1 MSSTSFNIFK
11 PSEGAVLD
19 LGSLQAIASTSDR
32 LLSAYLEAKWPGIPS
47 LVLDGFEI
55 DGDWA
60 SGGPPGTR
68 RPDSMSTGVRV
79 SPGTAIVESKDG
91 RKFLLQI
98 KEEMRAQWP
107 TRAGSA
113 VRGVLVMVP
122 DIRPSQLKGGLVVA
136 RESVSAQLGFV
147 EPRLANRAHYLPLAA
162 AVGNG
167 QDWATDIQRI
177 WQPEHEAIQLLLK
190 RFERLEQNVWRAE
203 PQGGVWDRQV
213 IGRNW
218 TRYQTV
224 AAAALQA
231 ARSVLMTR
239 TTTTRDRVRL
249 LRGLRQQLEMSV
261 DEVSTQL
268 LQIIGSRE
276 GAGPYVEV
284 IPPLRDE

>member
-1 MSSTSFNIFK
+1 MSSASFDIFR
-11 PSEGAVLD
+11 PAEGAVLD
-19 LGSLQAIASTSDR
+19 LDSLQAIASTSDR
-32 LLSAYLEAKWPGIPS
+32 LLSAYLDARWPGVPS
-47 LVLDGFEI
+47 LVLDGLEI

-79 SPGTAIVESKDG
+79 SPGSAIVESKDG
-91 RKFLLQI
+91 RKFLLQV
-98 KEEMRAQWP
+98 KEEMRVNWP
-107 TRAGSA
+107 TRSGSA

-122 DIRPSQLKGGLVVA
+122 DIKSAQIKGGLIVA

-239 TTTTRDRVRL
+239 TSTTRDRVRL
-249 LRGLRQQLEMSV
+249 LSGLRQQLEMSV
-261 DEVSTQL
+261 DEVATQL
-268 LQIIGSRE
+268 LQLIGSRE
-276 GAGPYVEV
+276 GAGPYAEV
-284 IPPLRDE
+284 IPPVRDE

>member
-1 MSSTSFNIFK
+1 MSSASFDIFR

-19 LGSLQAIASTSDR
+19 LDSLQAIASTSDR
-32 LLSAYLEAKWPGIPS
+32 LLSAYLDARWPGIPS
-47 LVLDGFEI
+47 LVLDGLEI

-68 RPDSMSTGVRV
+68 RPDSMSTGVRIT
-79 SPGTAIVESKDG
+79 PGSAIVESKDG
-91 RKFLLQI
+91 RKFLLQV
-98 KEEMRAQWP
+98 KEEMRVSWP
-107 TRAGSA
+107 TRSGSA

-122 DIRPSQLKGGLVVA
+122 DIRPAQIKGGLIVA

-167 QDWATDIQRI
+167 QDWATDIQRV

-224 AAAALQA
+224 AAASLQA
-231 ARSVLMTR
+231 ARSVMMTR
-239 TTTTRDRVRL
+239 ASTTRDRVRL

-261 DEVSTQL
+261 DEVATQL
-268 LQIIGSRE
+268 LQLIGSRE
-276 GAGPYVEV
+276 GAGPYADV
-284 IPPLRDE
+284 IPPVRDE

>member
-1 MSSTSFNIFK
+1 
-11 PSEGAVLD
+11 
-19 LGSLQAIASTSDR
+19 
-32 LLSAYLEAKWPGIPS
+32 
-47 LVLDGFEI
+47 
-55 DGDWA
+55 
-60 SGGPPGTR
+60 
-68 RPDSMSTGVRV
+68 MSTGVRV

>member
-1 MSSTSFNIFK
+1 
-11 PSEGAVLD
+11 
-19 LGSLQAIASTSDR
+19 
-32 LLSAYLEAKWPGIPS
+32 
-47 LVLDGFEI
+47 
-55 DGDWA
+55 
-60 SGGPPGTR
+60 
-68 RPDSMSTGVRV
+68 MSTGVRV

-167 QDWATDIQRI
+167 QDWATDIQRV

>member
-1 MSSTSFNIFK
+1 MSSATFDIFR

-19 LGSLQAIASTSDR
+19 LDSLQAIAATSDR
-32 LLSAYLEAKWPGIPS
+32 LLRAYLDARWPGIPS
-47 LVLDGFEI
+47 LVLDGLEI

-60 SGGPPGTR
+60 AGGPPGTR

-79 SPGTAIVESKDG
+79 SPGSAIVESKDG
-91 RKFLLQI
+91 RKFLLQV
-98 KEEMRAQWP
+98 KEEMRVPWP
-107 TRAGSA
+107 TRSGSA

-122 DIRPSQLKGGLVVA
+122 DIRPAQIKGGLIVA

-167 QDWATDIQRI
+167 QDWATDLQRI

-224 AAAALQA
+224 AAASLQA
-231 ARSVLMTR
+231 ARSVIMTR
-239 TTTTRDRVRL
+239 ATTTRDRVRL

-261 DEVSTQL
+261 DEVATQL
-268 LQIIGSRE
+268 LQLIGSRE
-276 GAGPYVEV
+276 GAGPYADV
-284 IPPLRDE
+284 IPPVRDE